1 MTFTTRY
8 VQAVTGLILVIL
20 DLRAS
25 CHPPALKNVF
35 EFAPP
40 QAEKKL
46 PPRISAI
53 FPPPSRFFFESAP
66 TWFVF
71 FFDLKK

>member
-46 PPRISAI
+46 TPRISAI
-53 FPPPSRFFFESAP
+53 S
-66 TWFVF
+66 T
-71 FFDLKK
+71 L